1 VKRVASSDILITPTE
16 AGQGGGCEF
25 VFGLDL
31 NGLSRLYTEIYTLQ
45 EMVLVGHVAR
55 CIVIRDDLLGAKSLG
70 QGPQTQTFPR

>member
-45 EMVLVGHVAR
+45 AMVLVGHVVR
-55 CIVIRDDLLGAKSLG
+55 CI
-70 QGPQTQTFPR
+70 Q

>member
-31 NGLSRLYTEIYTLQ
+31 YGLSRLYTEMYNLQ
-45 EMVLVGHVAR
+45 DMVLVGHVAR
-55 CIVIRDDLLGAKSLG
+55 CI
-70 QGPQTQTFPR
+70 